1 MTDASTPVNNTNMPL
16 LLLAR
21 GELLAL
27 VERLDVLGDSL
38 SGSRQ
43 ETDFLL
49 EVRSF
54 AKHRNG
60 TL

>member
-21 GELLAL
+21 AELLAL
-27 VERLDVLGDSL
+27 IERLDMLSDSL
-38 SGSRQ
+38 SGSRD

-54 AKHRNG
+54 AKLRNCSM
-60 TL
+60 